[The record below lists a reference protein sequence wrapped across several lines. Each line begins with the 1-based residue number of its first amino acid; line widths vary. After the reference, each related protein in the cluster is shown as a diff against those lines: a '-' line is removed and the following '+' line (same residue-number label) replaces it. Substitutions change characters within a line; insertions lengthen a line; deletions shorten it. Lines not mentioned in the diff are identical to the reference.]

1 MGWFDGMQP
10 LNGKTQVTLTIAGVV
25 AALSA
30 MFSAGMAYQTLKQ
43 HTADK
48 SVHESAK
55 VKIERIDDRIRLHNR
70 PIEVRLDEIDKKLEK
85 LDTKL
90 DRNLNT
96 GRL

>member
-1 MGWFDGMQP
+1 MGWLENMQ
-10 LNGKTQVTLTIAGVV
+10 LNGKTQVTLTVAGVL

-30 MFSAGMAYQTLKQ
+30 MFSAGMAYQTLEQ

-48 SVHESAK
+48 SVHESPKA
-55 VKIERIDDRIRLHNR
+55 KIERIDDRIRLHNR

-90 DRNLNT
+90 DRNLNQ